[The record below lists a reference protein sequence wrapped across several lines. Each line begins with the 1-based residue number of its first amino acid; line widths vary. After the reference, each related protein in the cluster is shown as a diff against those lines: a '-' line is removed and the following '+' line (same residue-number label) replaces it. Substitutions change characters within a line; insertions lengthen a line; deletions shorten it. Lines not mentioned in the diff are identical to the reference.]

1 MPKRSSKRR
10 DVNELAHHLVALT
23 TGQVEPEKPKELTPI
38 QQAASAMG
46 KIGGPKGGKAR
57 AAALTPQQRAD
68 IAKAAAKA
76 RWSKKVSSGGKAE
89 ASRRS

>member
-1 MPKRSSKRR
+1 MGYTYDMPKRSSKRR
-10 DVNELAHHLVALT
+10 DINETAHRLVALT

-57 AAALTPQQRAD
+57 AAALTAKQRSE
-68 IAKAAAKA
+68 IAKKAAKA
-76 RWSKKVSSGGKAE
+76 RWKA
-89 ASRRS
+89 R